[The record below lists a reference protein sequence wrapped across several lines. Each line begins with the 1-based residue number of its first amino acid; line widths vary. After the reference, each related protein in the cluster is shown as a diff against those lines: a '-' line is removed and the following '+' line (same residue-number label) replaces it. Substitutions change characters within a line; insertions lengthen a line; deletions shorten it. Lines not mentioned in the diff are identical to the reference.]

1 MVYFMGANRNSK
13 ELQVT
18 PYCMWDKY
26 EVRNITIEQLR
37 VTRIH
42 RRNLLTQANK
52 LGYKIKIES
61 TYQKEISIDYGL
73 YIYYVNDLWIYLYS

>member
-37 VTRIH
+37 EPVYI
-42 RRNLLTQANK
+42 A
-52 LGYKIKIES
+52 
-61 TYQKEISIDYGL
+61 EINTSK
-73 YIYYVNDLWIYLYS
+73 

>member
-42 RRNLLTQANK
+42 RRNLHKQINSDKQLR
-52 LGYKIKIES
+52 
-61 TYQKEISIDYGL
+61 
-73 YIYYVNDLWIYLYS
+73 

>member
-26 EVRNITIEQLR
+26 EVTNIVQNR
-37 VTRIH
+37 VTI
-42 RRNLLTQANK
+42 
-52 LGYKIKIES
+52 
-61 TYQKEISIDYGL
+61 
-73 YIYYVNDLWIYLYS
+73 IYLKITLFGAIQKYQLYL